1 VGSKTY
7 LVDQE
12 KLIQIDTK
20 NKAKQKSSQE
30 VLDALNRD
38 LSLWSKMNMLI
49 GDAMGKKFSNLVQD
63 LTLRQLL
70 EYANQRLR
78 GFSDRYLLD
87 VTNDSDGLKVI
98 DTYMGHTKR
107 FVPSLLGGE
116 TFKLSLL
123 LAFG

>member
-1 VGSKTY
+1 MGSKTY

-49 GDAMGKKFSNLVQD
+49 GDAMGKKVL
-63 LTLRQLL
+63 QL
-70 EYANQRLR
+70 
-78 GFSDRYLLD
+78 S
-87 VTNDSDGLKVI
+87 TGLNI
-98 DTYMGHTKR
+98 EAIIGIR
-107 FVPSLLGGE
+107 
-116 TFKLSLL
+116 
-123 LAFG
+123 